1 MYKDRRDTLSLED
14 IENAAKENGHPELVL
29 LSHRG
34 KYHSHH
40 QNQMVVREDHTYLAP
55 EELFR

>member
-34 KYHSHH
+34 
-40 QNQMVVREDHTYLAP
+40 NQMVVREDHTYLAP